1 MLLHLPNI
9 LTADEVQQAQ
19 ALLADARWSDGRTG
33 AGDQARQ
40 VKNNEQLDHDCAA
53 AQAIRALVLRALDR
67 SPLFFSAA
75 LPKRVFPPRLNR
87 YGGDSNYYGNHIDG
101 AVRYLPDSG
110 QRVRTDV
117 SCTVFLADP
126 ASYDGGELVIRD
138 TFGEHAVKLPAGHLL
153 IYPGSSLHK
162 INPVTRG
169 ERIAS
174 FFWIESLVRED
185 SQRQLLLD
193 MDVAIQTLTA
203 QDADHHALLQL
214 SGAYHNLL
222 RRWSDG

>member
-1 MLLHLPNI
+1 MEAIGQILFEPVRLILCCHLTRREGLFLLLVGTRIGEQI
-9 LTADEVQQAQ
+9 LARLSDN
-19 ALLADARWSDGRTG
+19 AL
-33 AGDQARQ
+33 
-40 VKNNEQLDHDCAA
+40 
-53 AQAIRALVLRALDR
+53 
-67 SPLFFSAA
+67 FMSAA
-75 LPKRVFPPRLNR
+75 LPKRIYPPLFNR
-87 YGGDSNYYGNHIDG
+87 YSGGEAFDWHIDNAIRG
-101 AVRYLPDSG
+101 IKGVRE
-110 QRVRTDV
+110 RVRTDI
-117 SCTVFLADP
+117 SATLFLADP

-222 RRWSDG
+222 RRWSDV

>member
-1 MLLHLPNI
+1 M
-9 LTADEVQQAQ
+9 
-19 ALLADARWSDGRTG
+19 
-33 AGDQARQ
+33 
-40 VKNNEQLDHDCAA
+40 
-53 AQAIRALVLRALDR
+53 
-67 SPLFFSAA
+67 
-75 LPKRVFPPRLNR
+75 
-87 YGGDSNYYGNHIDG
+87 
-101 AVRYLPDSG
+101 
-110 QRVRTDV
+110 
-117 SCTVFLADP
+117 
-126 ASYDGGELVIRD
+126 
-138 TFGEHAVKLPAGHLL
+138 
-153 IYPGSSLHK
+153 
-162 INPVTRG
+162 TRG